1 MRYRVLGLALAVA
14 ACSSSHSAAPD
25 LGVAQHTFAIAGD
38 AGAMTVVKTADAQTA
53 SLAGSVDDAWTAL
66 PQVLDSLGVRATL
79 IDPAQHLA
87 GVEQIKIRVNLG
99 KTPLS
104 RYLDCGQT
112 QIGPNADS
120 YEVLLTV
127 KSRITSAA
135 VGSQL
140 STIVDAVARPI
151 AFRQNYSSCSSTGLL
166 ESRIADGVKKRL
178 QR

>member
-1 MRYRVLGLALAVA
+1 MRLRMLCLLLGAT
-14 ACSSSHSAAPD
+14 ACASSQHAAPST
-25 LGVAQHTFAIAGD
+25 GVAQQTFSIAGD
-38 AGAMTVVKTADAQTA
+38 AGAITVTKTVTAQTTK
-53 SLAGSVDDAWTAL
+53 LAGSVDDAWKAL

-79 IDPAQHLA
+79 VDPAQHLV
-87 GVEQIKIRVNLG
+87 GVEQMKIRVNLG

-127 KSRITSAA
+127 KSRVTPAA
-135 VGSQL
+135 EGSQL

-151 AFRQNYSSCSSTGLL
+151 SFRQNYSSCSTTGLL
-166 ESRIADGVKKRL
+166 ETRIADAMKKRL
-178 QR
+178 LP